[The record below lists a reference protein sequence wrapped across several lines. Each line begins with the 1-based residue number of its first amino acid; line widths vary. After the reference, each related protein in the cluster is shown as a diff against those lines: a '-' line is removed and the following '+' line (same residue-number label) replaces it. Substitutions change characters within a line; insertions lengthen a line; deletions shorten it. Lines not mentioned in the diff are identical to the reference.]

1 MNGTTQELA
10 GRGMRL
16 GAAIIDAILMIIL
29 LIPVMLLTDMFQQAI
44 SGQELTLTQKIIGFV
59 AGWVIFLILHGY
71 LLLKKGQTIGKMI
84 LKIKIVDLQGN
95 LPNFGKLLTL
105 RYLILS
111 LLAQIPV
118 AGNLVGLI
126 DVLFIFGKERR
137 CIHDYLAG
145 TRVVNV

>member
-1 MNGTTQELA
+1 MNGSTQELA